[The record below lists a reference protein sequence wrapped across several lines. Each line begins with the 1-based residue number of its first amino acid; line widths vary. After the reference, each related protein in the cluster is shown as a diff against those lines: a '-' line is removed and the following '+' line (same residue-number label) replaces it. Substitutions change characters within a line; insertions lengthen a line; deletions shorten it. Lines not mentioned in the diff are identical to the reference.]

1 MSHRTSPIHF
11 TGRTGRTGRSLG
23 MRAVAAA
30 ASFAAFGLLATA
42 CSDSKTV
49 SGAETTAASTTVAE
63 TTTTVA
69 ETTTTVAETTTTVAE
84 TVPTTAAPVPTVAP
98 PPPAA
103 CADHAAPSGS
113 AESVATITGDWN
125 GDGVTDSAISWA
137 EVSGGPEWFI
147 RTEIAGGPAS
157 SVALGDLGVGFAQVV
172 DRVDVDFSLGLDPGM
187 NKDEFAAI
195 AGSAASG
202 VILNVFGVDDSGCV
216 FRFDDGGGYPF
227 EMPITGSVNYRS
239 GLMCDGAAGSQFM
252 VLKQAMSDDDGATF
266 TTTDTKV
273 IRTGAQSLGLGVSF
287 EGSLDGDDPQ
297 LEWYASAEC
306 FGTIWMGPGLDY

>member
-1 MSHRTSPIHF
+1 MSHRTHPTRSL
-11 TGRTGRTGRSLG
+11 TGRRCRSLG
-23 MRAVAAA
+23 LRAMTAA

-42 CSDSKTV
+42 CSDSKTIT
-49 SGAETTAASTTVAE
+49 GAETTAVSTTVAE
-63 TTTTVA
+63 TTTTAVA

-84 TVPTTAAPVPTVAP
+84 TVPATDPPAPTVAP
-98 PPPAA
+98 PPPPA

-137 EVSGGPEWFI
+137 EVSGGPQWFI

-187 NKDEFAAI
+187 NRDEFAAI

-216 FRFDDGGGYPF
+216 FRFDDGGGFPF
-227 EMPITGSVNYRS
+227 EMPITGSVSYRS

-252 VLKQAMSDDDGATF
+252 VLKQAISDDDGTTF
-266 TTTDTKV
+266 TTTDTKIV
-273 IRTGAQSLGLGVSF
+273 RTGARSLGFGVSF
-287 EGSLDGDDPQ
+287 EGSLDGDDPE
-297 LEWYASAEC
+297 LEWYSSAEC
-306 FGTIWMGPGLDY
+306 FGTIWMGPGLGE

>member
-1 MSHRTSPIHF
+1 MSHRTHTNRSLA
-11 TGRTGRTGRSLG
+11 GRSGRSLG
-23 MRAVAAA
+23 LRASAAA

-49 SGAETTAASTTVAE
+49 TGDTVAVSSTVAE

-84 TVPTTAAPVPTVAP
+84 TVPTTAAPAPTVAP
-98 PPPAA
+98 PAPAA

-113 AESVATITGDWN
+113 AESVATITGDFN
-125 GDGVTDSAISWA
+125 GDGAIDSAISWA
-137 EVSGGPEWFI
+137 EVSGGPQWFI
-147 RTEIAGGPAS
+147 RTELAGGPAS

-187 NKDEFAAI
+187 NRDEFAAI

-202 VILNVFGVDDSGCV
+202 VILNVFGVDNDGCV
-216 FRFDDGGGYPF
+216 FRFDDGGGFPF
-227 EMPITGSVNYRS
+227 EMPITGSVSYRS

-252 VLKQAMSDDDGATF
+252 VLKQAISDDDGTTF
-266 TTTDTKV
+266 TTTDTKI
-273 IRTGAQSLGLGVSF
+273 IRTGARSLGFGVSF

-297 LEWYASAEC
+297 LEWYSSAEC
-306 FGTIWMGPGLDY
+306 FGTIWMGPGLDD